1 MANHGG
7 ARPGAG
13 RKPGS
18 KNSIPAKNLERRTIY
33 LPSTSWAKIA
43 ELAEQQG
50 TSPTKLAANI
60 ITDWLK
66 NSI

>member
-1 MANHGG
+1 MSNHGG

-13 RKPGS
+13 RKRGS

-33 LPSTSWAKIA
+33 LPPNSWAKLA

-50 TSPTKLAANI
+50 TSPAKLAARI
-60 ITDWLK
+60 ITDWLAR
-66 NSI
+66 

>member
-13 RKPGS
+13 RKRGS

-33 LPSTSWAKIA
+33 LPSTSWAKLA
-43 ELAEQQG
+43 ELAERQG
-50 TSPTKLAANI
+50 TSTTKMVARI
-60 ITDWLK
+60 ITEWLE

>member
-13 RKPGS
+13 RKAGS

-33 LPSTSWAKIA
+33 LPPTSWTKLA

-50 TSPTKLAANI
+50 TSPTKLAASI
-60 ITDWLK
+60 ITDWLAR
-66 NSI
+66 

>member
-33 LPSTSWAKIA
+33 LPPTSWAKIA

-50 TSPTKLAANI
+50 TSAAKLAASI
-60 ITDWLK
+60 ISDWLEK
-66 NSI
+66 

>member
-1 MANHGG
+1 MNTHGG

-33 LPSTSWAKIA
+33 LPPTSWAKIA

-50 TSPTKLAANI
+50 ISPTKMAASI
-60 ITDWLK
+60 IAEWLEK
-66 NSI
+66 

>member
-7 ARPGAG
+7 TRPGSG

-18 KNSIPAKNLERRTIY
+18 KNSIPAKNLERKTIY
-33 LPSTSWAKIA
+33 LPSTSWAKLA

-50 TSPTKLAANI
+50 TSPAKLAARI
-60 ITDWLK
+60 ITDWLTR
-66 NSI
+66 

>member
-1 MANHGG
+1 MNTHGG

-33 LPSTSWAKIA
+33 LPSTSWAKLT

-50 TSPTKLAANI
+50 TSPAKLAASI
-60 ITDWLK
+60 ITDWLEK
-66 NSI
+66 

>member
-1 MANHGG
+1 MGTFNHGG

-18 KNSIPAKNLERRTIY
+18 KNSIPAKNLERKTIY
-33 LPSTSWAKIA
+33 LLPHSWAKLA

-50 TSPTKLAANI
+50 TSPAKLAARI
-60 ITDWLK
+60 ITDWLDK
-66 NSI
+66 

>member
-1 MANHGG
+1 MNTHGG

-18 KNSIPAKNLERRTIY
+18 KNSIPAKNLERKTIY
-33 LPSTSWAKIA
+33 LHPPLWAKLA

-50 TSPTKLAANI
+50 TSAAKLAASI
-60 ITDWLK
+60 ITDWLEK
-66 NSI
+66 